1 MLYVLTQLIEL
12 ISMVDL
18 LLHLLEL
25 IT

>member
-1 MLYVLTQLIEL
+1 MFCVLTQFIEL
-12 ISMVDL
+12 INMVDL